1 MKKVLIAINFDE
13 GLYNFRKELIE
24 ALIEASY
31 EVHIVLPD
39 GEYISR
45 LQQMGCIFHET
56 AFRRRGKNP
65 MEECRLIARYSR
77 ILREVR
83 PDVVLTYT
91 IKPNLYVGMLCGMR
105 RIPYI
110 TTITGLGTAVEGTG
124 LLQKLTQA
132 MYRMAMRKAA
142 VVFFQNTAN
151 EKLFTD
157 RRIAPGKHRMLPGSG
172 VNLEHFCYQEFPAEG
187 PTEFLFISRVM
198 KEKGIEQYLD
208 AAEAVRKR
216 YPDTV
221 FRILGFLEEDYEG
234 TERFRRMTEQG
245 VVRFEGSVED
255 VVPYI
260 RNSQCTVHPSF
271 YPEGMSNVCLESAAC
286 GRAVITTD
294 RAGCRETV
302 KDGETGFLVKERDSA
317 DLTEKILQFLEMPA
331 KEREQMGRRGRAY
344 MESCFDRRIVVKHYL
359 DAVAELTM
367 QQ

>member
-13 GLYNFRKELIE
+13 GLFNFRKELIE
-24 ALIEASY
+24 ALVAAAY
-31 EVHIVLPD
+31 EVHIALPD
-39 GEYISR
+39 GEYIPR
-45 LQQMGCIFHET
+45 LKQMGCIFHET

-65 MEECRLIARYSR
+65 FQECRLIARYGR
-77 ILREVR
+77 ILKEVR

-91 IKPNLYVGMLCGMR
+91 IKPNLYMGMLCGMR

-124 LLQKLTQA
+124 LLQKMTQM
-132 MYRMAMRKAA
+132 MYRMAMRKAS
-142 VVFFQNTAN
+142 VVFFQNAAN

-157 RRIAPGKHRMLPGSG
+157 RKIAPGKHRMLPGSG
-172 VNLEHFCYQEFPAEG
+172 VNLEHFSYQGFPAEG
-187 PTEFLFISRVM
+187 PVEFLFISRVM

-234 TERFRRMTEQG
+234 TKRLRRMAEQG
-245 VVRFEGSVED
+245 IVRFEGSVED

-302 KDGETGFLVKERDSA
+302 KDGETGFLVQERDSA
-317 DLTEKILQFLEMPA
+317 DLIEKILRFLEMPV